1 MCCKSIKINKNYD
14 GHDYENCPNFV
25 KGHVLNY
32 ISTIIELKYVI
43 TCALAKLNTMKKD
56 LILT

>member
-25 KGHVLNY
+25 KGHVPELY
-32 ISTIIELKYVI
+32 IDNNRIKIRYNM
-43 TCALAKLNTMKKD
+43 CPAKLNTMKKD